1 MSAGLLEGT
10 WFSYWNPIGRE
21 AILHTGTPDHGHDNL
36 ITRESPDSVGQPDML
51 RAQSGLDE
59 SALESSEPTIL
70 RRILRST
77 MKGTAALEVDE
88 KPHEG
93 IQHDDTKRD
102 AKIDAW
108 IASVEQLRE
117 VENAGEVRRFSRP
130 VIQRTASS

>member
-1 MSAGLLEGT
+1 MEST
-10 WFSYWNPIGRE
+10 
-21 AILHTGTPDHGHDNL
+21 
-36 ITRESPDSVGQPDML
+36 ITDRKSLMTMRVE
-51 RAQSGLDE
+51 SGLDE
-59 SALESSEPTIL
+59 SALESSEPTVL

-93 IQHDDTKRD
+93 IRHDDIKRN

-117 VENAGEVRRFSRP
+117 VENAGEVCIP
-130 VIQRTASS
+130 M

>member
-1 MSAGLLEGT
+1 MLWRACEGIPCSQLFNAEVSAGVLC
-10 WFSYWNPIGRE
+10 
-21 AILHTGTPDHGHDNL
+21 TGTPDQDHHL
-36 ITRESPDSVGQPDML
+36 IRRESLVPDSKPDMI
-51 RAQSGLDE
+51 RAVSGLDE

-93 IQHDDTKRD
+93 IKHDDSKRD

-117 VENAGEVRRFSRP
+117 VESAGEVCAECTDP
-130 VIQRTASS
+130 EHECPM